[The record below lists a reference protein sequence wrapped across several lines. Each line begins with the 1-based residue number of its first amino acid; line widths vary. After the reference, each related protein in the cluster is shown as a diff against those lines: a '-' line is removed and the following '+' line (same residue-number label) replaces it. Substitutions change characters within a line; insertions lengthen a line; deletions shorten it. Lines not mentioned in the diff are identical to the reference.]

1 MNGPSP
7 RLDKVLLVNIAAGRG
22 AEGTRYIPLG
32 LAYVAAELRASG
44 GMAVECLDFQLPH
57 MTDEMVLAAACEPRC
72 AMIGIRGFAGDYL
85 RVKELAEK
93 IRDRARPDVPIV
105 LGGPLATFSYGVVLE
120 KTAVDYCVL
129 GEGETTIVALL
140 GHLDDPGAV
149 PGIAY
154 RGPGGTPT
162 RNPGGML
169 PSKPIDE
176 IAQPAYDLFDI
187 DAYAWR
193 SPTVPGVLKFRKVRS
208 LDIITGR
215 GCPFSCKFCGK
226 LVKKYRK
233 RSVDAVIAEMT
244 YLRDTY
250 RIHHFSINDELFY
263 PFKTWTPEFCEK
275 VAPLGVTWHCA
286 ARARGFRL
294 EDLEQ
299 MRAAG
304 CLRINMGVESG
315 SLKSLQVSKKQ
326 ITPDDIRESVALVR
340 AAGIHPG
347 TSLILGFP
355 GDDAETARETVA
367 LYRELGLPPKTFGLL
382 QPYPG
387 SAFFDEFLASG
398 LIESHERLLIDL
410 SLQEAASG
418 APARNMKQEL
428 VVNFTDLSDDGLIA
442 LKGRAEAEMAR
453 NWDEHMKRSRKSAY
467 YLGAL
472 RTRIPFRRAIKSLIG
487 GHAPGAGRR
496 GA

>member
-1 MNGPSP
+1 MNDPAP
-7 RLDKVLLVNIAAGRG
+7 RADKVLLVNIAAGRG

-32 LAYVAAELRASG
+32 LAYVAAELRAAGDMS
-44 GMAVECLDFQLPH
+44 VECLDYQLPH
-57 MTDEMVLAAACEPRC
+57 VTDAMVLVAAADPRC
-72 AMIGIRGFAGDYL
+72 VMVGVRGFAGDYL
-85 RVKELAEK
+85 RVQELAEM
-93 IRDRARPDVPIV
+93 IRDRTRVPIV
-105 LGGPLATFSYGVVLE
+105 LGGPLATFSYDVVLAN
-120 KTAVDYCVL
+120 TAVDYCVL
-129 GEGETTIVALL
+129 GEGETSVVELL
-140 GHLDDPGAV
+140 DHLDDPGAV

-154 RGPGGTPT
+154 RGPEGVPVRTL
-162 RNPGGML
+162 GGML
-169 PSKPIDE
+169 PSKPIDS
-176 IAQPAYDLFDI
+176 ISRPAYDLFDI

-193 SPTVPGVLKFRKVRS
+193 SATVPSPLRFRKIRS

-233 RSVDAVIAEMT
+233 RDVDSVIDEMA
-244 YLRDTY
+244 YLRDTFQI
-250 RIHHFSINDELFY
+250 RHFSINDELFY
-263 PFKTWTPEFCEK
+263 PYKTWTAEFCEK
-275 VAPLGVTWHCA
+275 VAHQRINWHTPSPD
-286 ARARGFRL
+286 RGIRQEHL
-294 EDLEQ
+294 KQ

-315 SLKSLQVSKKQ
+315 SLKSLEVAKKQ

-340 AAGIHPG
+340 AADIYPG

-355 GDDAETARETVA
+355 GDDEETARETVA

-387 SAFFDEFLASG
+387 SAFFEEFLASG

-410 SLQEAASG
+410 SLQEAASDV
-418 APARNMKQEL
+418 PAHNMKQEL

-442 LKGRAEAEMAR
+442 LKGWAEAEMAR
-453 NWDEHMKRSRKSAY
+453 NWDMDLRRNRKSAY

-472 RTRIPFRRAIKSLIG
+472 RARIPFRRTI
-487 GHAPGAGRR
+487 RR
-496 GA
+496 FVER